1 MHADVNICLKKANRY
16 NQNLIFVVCV
26 SGKLFRP
33 YRTLSPEWRNSSTHG
48 LLAHCYNKP
57 KPQEPTGSRTA
68 GAKNDVF
75 GRAFQKDPSS
85 PNKIRQQRLSFLLV
99 ETESKRIWVPSPG
112 RKPSS
117 FIRAIQKKKK
127 KTLLGRPA
135 SRVANSALGASPE
148 PSPSTS
154 LGPAQK
160 QPTAR
165 RDKAENPSKTS
176 PVEPFS
182 TARSRE
188 KPEPRPGAPCP

>member
-1 MHADVNICLKKANRY
+1 MHPDVNICLKKANRY
-16 NQNLIFVVCV
+16 DQNLIFVVCV

-57 KPQEPTGSRTA
+57 KPQEPAGSRTA

-127 KTLLGRPA
+127 KPSSGARLPGWPTLPWA
-135 SRVANSALGASPE
+135 P
-148 PSPSTS
+148 
-154 LGPAQK
+154 
-160 QPTAR
+160 
-165 RDKAENPSKTS
+165 
-176 PVEPFS
+176 
-182 TARSRE
+182 ARSPLHPHPWDQLRNN
-188 KPEPRPGAPCP
+188 PQPGEIKRRTPAKLLP